1 MFGWRTVTRT
11 TFRFVPLFRQR
22 ILLALNGIPP
32 AFETRE
38 CNNSQPDFQRSSSV
52 IKLQKNIL
60 AARSTRCAETI
71 GNHLAGNVYRL
82 LDRLRM
88 PMAPPDQVPFDVLLL
103 FAHKNPRSCFVTTQ
117 ASLPNLQI

>member
-32 AFETRE
+32 ALKARE
-38 CNNSQPDFQRSSSV
+38 RNNSQPDLQRSSSV
-52 IKLQKNIL
+52 IKLQENIL
-60 AARSTRCAETI
+60 AARSTCCAETI
-71 GNHLAGNVYRL
+71 GNHFTGNVYRL

-88 PMAPPDQVPFDVLLL
+88 PMTPPDQVPFDVRLV
-103 FAHKNPRSCFVTTQ
+103 FAYKNRR
-117 ASLPNLQI
+117 